1 MSIASEITRIQG
13 QRDDLRTKLVA
24 LGLAE
29 STADLE
35 ECVTAVEGIS
45 DNGAVSGNISS
56 VSGQYTVPKGYH
68 NGNGKVQITTTEQ
81 AKIVPGNIKS
91 GITILGV
98 EGEYTGEG
106 VTLQTKTVT
115 PTEAAQDVT
124 ADEGYDGLSKV
135 TVHAIPDNVTASAAD
150 VLANKVFVTASGDET
165 AGTMVNNGAVAA
177 TIDGMTTTSYTV
189 PVGYH
194 SGTGTVS
201 LTDDIET
208 ALAAILE
215 ISYERTNRNRQ
226 IIASKIQS
234 KNSY

>member
-81 AKIVPGNIKS
+81 TKIVPGNIKS

-115 PTEAAQDVT
+115 PTEAAQDVI

-135 TVHAIPDNVTASAAD
+135 TVNAIPDNYASVSNVTASAAD

-208 ALAAILE
+208 ALAAI
-215 ISYERTNRNRQ
+215 
-226 IIASKIQS
+226 
-234 KNSY
+234 